1 MKIVVAH
8 FQAVTGVNGG
18 MERILCDFSNAMTE
32 FGHEVHLMVYDLQ
45 SGLPFYPL
53 HDGVHLWNLRKFSGE
68 PDRIPAGKK
77 VGREIA
83 RFIGGEPRVCSWYD
97 HYRAPYLLP
106 AAKKLLDE
114 IRPDVIVV
122 QWYTNNYLVKLLKPS
137 CPIVTCFHNRP
148 ARLFRNMSGEQK
160 KRLGKVHLFRC

>member
-68 PDRIPAGKK
+68 PDRIPVRKKSAGKLHGLL
-77 VGREIA
+77 VESRGSVPGMTI
-83 RFIGGEPRVCSWYD
+83 IG
-97 HYRAPYLLP
+97 H
-106 AAKKLLDE
+106 
-114 IRPDVIVV
+114 
-122 QWYTNNYLVKLLKPS
+122 
-137 CPIVTCFHNRP
+137 PIF
-148 ARLFRNMSGEQK
+148 FRQRKN
-160 KRLGKVHLFRC
+160 F